1 MAGKEAPRDA
11 PRSSPCLDSL
21 VPVVRVV
28 EEIAND
34 GAGGRE
40 VVLEVGA
47 AGVGEGGAVGEREEG
62 LRGVLSTSALVQLN
76 KLVSRVRSP

>member
-1 MAGKEAPRDA
+1 
-11 PRSSPCLDSL
+11 

-28 EEIAND
+28 EGTSTD

-62 LRGVLSTSALVQLN
+62 QRGVLSTRALVQLN
-76 KLVSRVRSP
+76 KHLMKTGAGVSANACCAFGLSVHRT